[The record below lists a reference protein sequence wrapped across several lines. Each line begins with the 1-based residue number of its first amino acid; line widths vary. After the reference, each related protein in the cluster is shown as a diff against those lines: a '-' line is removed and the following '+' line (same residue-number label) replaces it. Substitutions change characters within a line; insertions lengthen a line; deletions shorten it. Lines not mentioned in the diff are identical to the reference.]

1 MDGLEDGLTQR
12 YLDLEWAGAIESETA
27 INPGCL
33 LTFPYE
39 FPESEAEIRLD
50 TDEFSAVCPW
60 TGLPDSG
67 TLELMY
73 VPQEH
78 CIELKSFKYYLL
90 SYRSVGIVQEHA
102 ANRILWDLVNVCMP
116 RRMSLTLDYKTRGGI
131 HTVVVVS
138 YPQQ

>member
-1 MDGLEDGLTQR
+1 
-12 YLDLEWAGAIESETA
+12 
-27 INPGCL
+27 
-33 LTFPYE
+33 
-39 FPESEAEIRLD
+39 
-50 TDEFSAVCPW
+50 
-60 TGLPDSG
+60 
-67 TLELMY
+67 MY

>member
-1 MDGLEDGLTQR
+1 MDGLEDGLTHR

-27 INPGCL
+27 ITTGCL

-78 CIELKSFKYYLL
+78 CIEQKSFKYYLL

-116 RRMSLTLDYKTRGGI
+116 RRMS
-131 HTVVVVS
+131 
-138 YPQQ
+138 